1 MWFRPVNNHFIKFFQ
16 FWVFFLHIQSKFVI
30 LIKVC
35 STYYIVTSKT
45 KKNMFNIQWCTNH
58 DKFSVFQPKSFLSK
72 TIFLD
77 LQKQKK
83 WKSIREREGEKNWPG
98 HTIRRKVL
106 SFRGKWQVFGKN
118 FSLVESLSQAKKGFL
133 YGWLNSTKK
142 SK

>member
-1 MWFRPVNNHFIKFFQ
+1 MIFY
-16 FWVFFLHIQSKFVI
+16 QSMYVVQGFGTG
-30 LIKVC
+30 
-35 STYYIVTSKT
+35 TYYIVTSK
-45 KKNMFNIQWCTNH
+45 KNKNMNNIQCTNH

-142 SK
+142 ANRKSITDIFIIF